1 MLAEID
7 EKGRFP
13 ALIHLKIAENAVFRI
28 KVLKKMYCTCK
39 MFLRNILILKLLVT

>member
-13 ALIHLKIAENAVFRI
+13 APIDLKIANNAVFHI
-28 KVLKKMYCTCK
+28 KVLNKKYCTCK
-39 MFLRNILILKLLVT
+39 MFLRNTLILKLLVT